1 MPELMS
7 ALHIKFSIGE
17 STCEEK
23 SRLLCPNICQ
33 HMCQNV
39 WHMKFASIYVRKCKM
54 SEDMSEF
61 KHTSEYMS
69 KWIYY
74 TWNLKRAQISVQ
86 SLKLYKKGPNDDID
100 KMRAIC

>member
-1 MPELMS
+1 MSEKKLNYISELMSGQMLEYISKNMSGQMPELMS

-17 STCEEK
+17 STCEKK

-69 KWIYY
+69 K
-74 TWNLKRAQISVQ
+74 
-86 SLKLYKKGPNDDID
+86 
-100 KMRAIC
+100 